1 MCFRSAAISLGK
13 DGEYNGP
20 SWTCTDATKEWP
32 PIGFDKDFEP
42 LCLHAD
48 VPFTTIFI
56 YHDIV
61 TGMNKKYDDLFT
73 LNVVGGGHTWDEI
86 SYWKEEK
93 IAKSNSLCGA
103 SEEEKK
109 KYKASERILFIDP
122 EETDT
127 PANR

>member
-1 MCFRSAAISLGK
+1 MA
-13 DGEYNGP
+13 
-20 SWTCTDATKEWP
+20 
-32 PIGFDKDFEP
+32 
-42 LCLHAD
+42 
-48 VPFTTIFI
+48 FTTIFI

-103 SEEEKK
+103 SEEEKE
-109 KYKASERILFIDP
+109 KYIASERILYMDP
-122 EETDT
+122 AKNGT
-127 PANR
+127 PADR